1 MWNGL
6 ESKMFL
12 TKASKFDICS
22 SLFFKE
28 WLFKKLKLQFN
39 HVDRW
44 ETTVGVDFY
53 ILHAFTFTLSLPKK
67 YSDFGTLTCNEP
79 ILNNLISCL
88 IMLLELSDQLLPIL
102 LNLHLF

>member
-28 WLFKKLKLQFN
+28 RLFKELKLQFN

-44 ETTVGVDFY
+44 ETTVGFY
-53 ILHAFTFTLSLPKK
+53 ILHAFTFTLNLPK
-67 YSDFGTLTCNEP
+67 NIQ
-79 ILNNLISCL
+79 ILAP
-88 IMLLELSDQLLPIL
+88 LPVMSQ
-102 LNLHLF
+102 F

>member
-28 WLFKKLKLQFN
+28 RLFKELKLQFN

-53 ILHAFTFTLSLPKK
+53 ILHAFTFTLNLPK
-67 YSDFGTLTCNEP
+67 NIQ
-79 ILNNLISCL
+79 ILAP
-88 IMLLELSDQLLPIL
+88 LPVMSQ
-102 LNLHLF
+102 F